1 MSDRQPFISDAELV
15 AGIREGNARLLDVLF
30 GTYYVPLC
38 EFAHHIVQSMDVAE
52 EVAAEVIASVWRG
65 RATWAPAS
73 SVAAYLYGAVRNRAR
88 NVLRGERRAERW
100 RALFTDAGD
109 VPALG
114 TAPTSADD
122 ALDAA
127 DRAATVHTALR
138 DALAMLPERARLI
151 VLLRWEQQLDYDE
164 IAHIVGST
172 SAAVQMQM
180 SRAFKILRERL
191 PDDVR

>member
-1 MSDRQPFISDAELV
+1 
-15 AGIREGNARLLDVLF
+15 
-30 GTYYVPLC
+30 
-38 EFAHHIVQSMDVAE
+38 
-52 EVAAEVIASVWRG
+52 
-65 RATWAPAS
+65 
-73 SVAAYLYGAVRNRAR
+73 
-88 NVLRGERRAERW
+88 
-100 RALFTDAGD
+100 
-109 VPALG
+109 LG
-114 TAPTSADD
+114 TAPMSADD

-138 DALAMLPERARLI
+138 DTLATLPERARLI